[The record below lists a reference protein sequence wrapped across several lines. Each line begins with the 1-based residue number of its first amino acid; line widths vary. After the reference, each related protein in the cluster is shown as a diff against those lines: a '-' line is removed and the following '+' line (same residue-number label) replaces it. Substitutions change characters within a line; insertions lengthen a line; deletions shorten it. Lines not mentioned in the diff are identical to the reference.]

1 MTTTQST
8 QQPDTTSTTTTGSPP
23 RTSTSVS
30 SSVAPHG
37 GPVVIVGGAGKT
49 GRRVADRLAAQGIAT
64 RLVSRSTSPAFDWDD
79 PTTWRLALEGAR
91 AAYVAYQPDLAAPGA
106 AGQVGRLATLAAELG
121 VERLVLLSGRGEEGA
136 EAAEQAALAAHDH
149 VTVCRVGWFAQNFTE
164 GALAGV
170 VPSGVLALPVPRD
183 VPEPFVDLDD
193 VADVAVLALT
203 EDGHGGVVHEL
214 TGPEGLTL
222 AEVAQ
227 QLSEASGRPVEYVQV
242 PRQEFAAEAVAA
254 GLDEPTATFLA
265 GLFAEIFDGRNV
277 ATTTGV
283 HDALG
288 REPRSFRD
296 WAEDAAAQGIWDGE
310 R

>member
-1 MTTTQST
+1 MTTTQRT
-8 QQPDTTSTTTTGSPP
+8 QKP
-23 RTSTSVS
+23 TSTSS
-30 SSVAPHG
+30 TSTHA

-49 GRRVADRLAAQGIAT
+49 GRRVADRLAAHGIPT

-79 PTTWRLALEGAR
+79 QTTWRAALEGAR
-91 AAYVAYQPDLAAPGA
+91 AAYVAYQPDLAVPGA
-106 AGQVGRLATLAAELG
+106 AAQVGELASLATDLG

-136 EAAEQAALAAHDH
+136 QAAERAAFAAHEH

-170 VPSGVLALPVPRD
+170 VATGVLSLPVPSD
-183 VPEPFVDLDD
+183 VPEPFIDLDD

-203 EDGHGGVVHEL
+203 EDGHAGVVHEL

-222 AEVAQ
+222 ADVAH
-227 QLSEASGRPVEYVQV
+227 QLSEASGRPVEYVRV
-242 PRQEFAAEAVAA
+242 TREEFAAEAVAA

-265 GLFAEIFDGRNV
+265 GLFGEIFDGRNV

-283 HDALG
+283 RDALG

-296 WAEDAAAQGIWDGE
+296 WAKDAAAQGIWGGE